1 MERDRIRILAC
12 VRQSTLAVAIAA
24 AVVLGACS
32 KTQPPPKSEVAKSPE
47 YFRVDAATAGT
58 LRGRITFHGAAP
70 AKTAISMNAEA
81 WCEATHKKDPVFDQ
95 AVMVGKDAGLAN
107 AFVYIQS
114 GLEGKT
120 FEPGKGT
127 ATGERP

>member
-24 AVVLGACS
+24 AVVLGACGKS
-32 KTQPPPKSEVAKSPE
+32 QPPQKSEVAKSVE
-47 YFRVDAATAGT
+47 YFHVDPATSGK
-58 LRGRITFHGAAP
+58 LQGRITFHGAAP
-70 AKTAISMNAEA
+70 GRTAISMNAEA
-81 WCEATHKKDPVFDQ
+81 WCEAAHKSDPVFEQ

-107 AFVYIQS
+107 AFVYIQA

-120 FEPGKGT
+120 FEPVKET
-127 ATGERP
+127 VTI